1 MKRSEVVEH
10 VVLMPMKIKTQWE
23 GDKLLAVM
31 PGWSLP
37 AGGLM
42 VEASNTAEALAKLEH
57 RMREYWGASSNAEIR
72 GDSGLIAG
80 VPLD

>member
-10 VVLMPMKIKTQWE
+10 IVLMPMRIKTQWE
-23 GDKLLAVM
+23 GDKLVAVM

-42 VEASNTAEALAKLEH
+42 VEANNTAEALAKLEG
-57 RMREYWGASSNAEIR
+57 RMREYWGASSNAADKGR
-72 GDSGLIAG
+72 A
-80 VPLD
+80 

>member
-1 MKRSEVVEH
+1 MTVKRSEVVEH

-23 GDKLLAVM
+23 GDKLVAVM

-42 VEASNTAEALAKLEH
+42 VEANNTADALEKLEH
-57 RMREYWGASSNAEIR
+57 RMREYWGASSNASLTGGR
-72 GDSGLIAG
+72 HFGRHG
-80 VPLD
+80 

>member
-23 GDKLLAVM
+23 GGKLVAVM

-42 VEASNTAEALAKLEH
+42 VESDRMSDALNKLD
-57 RMREYWGASSNAEIR
+57 RKMREYWGASSN
-72 GDSGLIAG
+72 
-80 VPLD
+80 V